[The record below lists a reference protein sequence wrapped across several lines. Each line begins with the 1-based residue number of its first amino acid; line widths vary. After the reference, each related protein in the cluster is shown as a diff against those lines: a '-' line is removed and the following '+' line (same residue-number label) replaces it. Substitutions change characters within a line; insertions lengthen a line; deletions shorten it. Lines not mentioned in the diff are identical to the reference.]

1 MPLTKP
7 ISHFQQTTA
16 YIQDGSRRAE
26 KVHSTTQLSIRR
38 NLLTHLANRRNK
50 ISADPNNTAWAK
62 SKDNYGH
69 RLLAKSGWQPGQ
81 YLGAEN
87 ASHSEHYTAANA
99 SHIRVVLRDDN
110 AGLGAQKGKS
120 NADTFGLATLSGIF
134 GRLNG
139 KSEVEVQKQAD
150 TQRDLELQTYQSRKW
165 GNMNFV
171 YGGLLVGDKMEEDE
185 KKKLAEWNEK
195 VTQGKRKA
203 DDEAPAEASASS
215 KKRKHKSGSESEAS
229 GSSDDSEDVKE
240 KKQKKKSKKGE
251 AAADSSSEAAERA
264 AKKERKEK
272 RRKDGKTTGS
282 DDKAQA
288 KEEKRARKEERRKRK
303 EEKRRRKEA
312 KGKTSTQTSRDQ
324 SSESSGDEA
333 AAPEVKK
340 PAAAV
345 SFAGSRH
352 AVRQRYIMQKRQAGM
367 NPQAMA
373 EILMLK
379 ATA

>member
-1 MPLTKP
+1 M
-7 ISHFQQTTA
+7 
-16 YIQDGSRRAE
+16 
-26 KVHSTTQLSIRR
+26 
-38 NLLTHLANRRNK
+38 
-50 ISADPNNTAWAK
+50 
-62 SKDNYGH
+62 
-69 RLLAKSGWQPGQ
+69 
-81 YLGAEN
+81 
-87 ASHSEHYTAANA
+87 
-99 SHIRVVLRDDN
+99 LRDDN

-165 GNMNFV
+165 GSMNFV

-185 KKKLAEWNEK
+185 KKRIAEVNAK

-203 DDEAPAEASASS
+203 DDDAPAEGSASS
-215 KKRKHKSGSESEAS
+215 KKRKHADETKSWDSE
-229 GSSDDSEDVKE
+229 SSDDSEPAKD
-240 KKQKKKSKKGE
+240 KKHKKKSKKGE

-272 RRKDGKTTGS
+272 RKKDGKTTES

-288 KEEKRARKEERRKRK
+288 KDEKRARKEERRKRK

-312 KGKTSTQTSRDQ
+312 KGKTSTQTSRDA

-340 PAAAV
+340 PAAAA
-345 SFAGSRH
+345 SFAGGRH